1 MKPTMK
7 RNLLAL
13 AAASAIALGALSL
26 FRHNRAPA
34 VLTRQI
40 RTGFLKKKP
49 NKTNMSDK
57 RSEINFRG
65 RNQGR
70 PKRFEER
77 KIKLMKNRSSITTLI
92 TILSVIG
99 SFALLPKVK
108 AAPEVT
114 PPPDGCYP
122 GFTTAEGCLALQ
134 NLTSGSGNTGVGWRS
149 LFLVGDGSFNTG
161 VGVGAVLSNNAD
173 NNTAVGAAA
182 LLLNATGG
190 SNTAVGTAA
199 LENDTGGPFN
209 TAVGLEALM
218 NTTANANVAV
228 GDLALINNTSGS
240 FNTAI
245 GAAAGENL
253 TTGHNNICIGQGSF
267 GVAGESNTVRIGD
280 GLPTGAGLSQCFI
293 GGILSHFVTPS
304 LGDSLVTINTTTSQL
319 GWTTDSAANK
329 VAEQQKKIEEQ
340 KASIN
345 QLKIE
350 MQTMVAQL
358 KEQAAPIQK
367 VSAQL
372 EVSKPA
378 PQVVVNKP

>member
-1 MKPTMK
+1 MKIRP
-7 RNLLAL
+7 R
-13 AAASAIALGALSL
+13 
-26 FRHNRAPA
+26 
-34 VLTRQI
+34 LTRQI

-49 NKTNMSDK
+49 NKANMSDK
-57 RSEINFRG
+57 RPEKMSSPG

-70 PKRFEER
+70 PKQLEKR
-77 KIKLMKNRSSITTLI
+77 KIKLMKNRSSITTFI

-99 SFALLPKVK
+99 GFALLPEIKG
-108 AAPEVT
+108 AREVA

-122 GFTTAEGCLALQ
+122 GFTTAEGCLSLQ
-134 NLTSGSGNTGVGWRS
+134 NLTTGSGNTGVGWRS
-149 LFLVGDGSFNTG
+149 LFSVGDGSFNTS
-161 VGVGAVLSNNAD
+161 VGAGALLSNNGD

-199 LENDTGGPFN
+199 LEMDSGGPFN

-228 GDLALINNTSGS
+228 GDLALINNTTGF
-240 FNTAI
+240 FNTAV
-245 GAAAGENL
+245 GAAAGELL

-304 LGDSLVTINTTTSQL
+304 LGDSLVTINTTSGQL

-340 KASIN
+340 QASIN

-358 KEQAAPIQK
+358 KEQAAQIQK
-367 VSAQL
+367 VSDQL

>member
-1 MKPTMK
+1 
-7 RNLLAL
+7 
-13 AAASAIALGALSL
+13 
-26 FRHNRAPA
+26 

-57 RSEINFRG
+57 RSEMNFPG

-70 PKRFEER
+70 PKRLEER
-77 KIKLMKNRSSITTLI
+77 KIKLMKNRSSITTFI

-99 SFALLPKVK
+99 SFALLPEVN

-134 NLTSGSGNTGVGWRS
+134 NLTTGSGNTGVGWRS

-161 VGVGAVLSNNAD
+161 VGVGALLSNNGD

-182 LLLNATGG
+182 LLLNATGT

-199 LENDTGGPFN
+199 LEMDTGGPFN

-228 GDLALINNTSGS
+228 GDLALLNNTSGF

-245 GAAAGENL
+245 GAAAGELL

-304 LGDSLVTINTTTSQL
+304 LGDSLVTINTTTGQL

-340 KASIN
+340 QASIN

-358 KEQAAPIQK
+358 KEQAAQIQK